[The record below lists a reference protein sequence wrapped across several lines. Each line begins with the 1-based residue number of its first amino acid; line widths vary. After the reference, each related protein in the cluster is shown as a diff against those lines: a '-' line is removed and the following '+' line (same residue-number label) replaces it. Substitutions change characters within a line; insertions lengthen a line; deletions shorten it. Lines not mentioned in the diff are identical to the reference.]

1 MVVGDQNATDN
12 GHAIFLCFPEV
23 GDFSPELTAGWNW
36 ATIPLAMHP
45 RCRRSTY
52 LRWLAAASA
61 LLGATSGAQVV
72 ELDPTS
78 TTSRRGLADYV
89 RYLELPGTPAGT
101 LETVLAAPRSRFQP
115 IDRRYI
121 DFGITP
127 NTLWLALDVRNTSA
141 RDGEWRL
148 SLNVRFMTEI
158 VVYQRTADGD
168 AVLLNQTETSTF
180 AERPVRF
187 RLLAAPM
194 SLSARQTSE
203 LLIGYRSHGAT
214 ALPISIETAASFAQR
229 YGREDAINAAAYAA
243 IAFLAALSLLQ
254 AFLFAQ
260 RTQLSYAAYLSAT
273 LLYIGHMDGWTFQL
287 LWPESPRWNSY
298 AAVPLGMMMT
308 VTALM
313 FTRSFVETR
322 VIAPAL
328 DRGMLALIALA
339 IATSVAGFLVA
350 EASLKGFAYLVT
362 SVSAVTCLGAAVLAH
377 LRGRPAMR
385 FFILG
390 WLGVV
395 AGVFVTSIANNVPAM
410 IQRAVAN
417 VIPKLTI
424 MFDALMFYTALADRA
439 RAWRVQRDKALRGEL
454 DALEARQRV
463 TEQLHRVERERL
475 EAQVLAQAKS
485 EKLAMASHD
494 IRQPLTSL
502 RLALE
507 RLIGADGAPAAAAY
521 GARESL
527 DYLQKL
533 AEEYSADTVASEPTT
548 AEPTTA
554 EPAAS
559 SQPPSFAIA
568 TLLRNVDLM
577 FRDEAEAKGLAFR
590 CRRSSVNVQ
599 GDAMGA
605 MRLVSNL
612 VANAIKYT
620 ERGKVLVGCRR
631 LKKAIRVVVADTGR
645 GIHADELSRVLRA
658 RERGSA
664 ARETD
669 GHGLGL
675 AIATALAR
683 QNGYGFDCRSRPG
696 RGTVFFVDLPLTV
709 EHAT

>member
-1 MVVGDQNATDN
+1 
-12 GHAIFLCFPEV
+12 
-23 GDFSPELTAGWNW
+23 
-36 ATIPLAMHP
+36 
-45 RCRRSTY
+45 
-52 LRWLAAASA
+52 
-61 LLGATSGAQVV
+61 
-72 ELDPTS
+72 
-78 TTSRRGLADYV
+78 
-89 RYLELPGTPAGT
+89 
-101 LETVLAAPRSRFQP
+101 
-115 IDRRYI
+115 
-121 DFGITP
+121 
-127 NTLWLALDVRNTSA
+127 
-141 RDGEWRL
+141 
-148 SLNVRFMTEI
+148 
-158 VVYQRTADGD
+158 
-168 AVLLNQTETSTF
+168 
-180 AERPVRF
+180 
-187 RLLAAPM
+187 
-194 SLSARQTSE
+194 
-203 LLIGYRSHGAT
+203 
-214 ALPISIETAASFAQR
+214 
-229 YGREDAINAAAYAA
+229 
-243 IAFLAALSLLQ
+243 
-254 AFLFAQ
+254 
-260 RTQLSYAAYLSAT
+260 
-273 LLYIGHMDGWTFQL
+273 MDGWTFQL

-328 DRGMLALIALA
+328 DKGMLALIALA
-339 IATSVAGFLVA
+339 TATSVAGFLVA
-350 EASLKGFAYLVT
+350 EASLKGFSYLVT

-395 AGVFVTSIANNVPAM
+395 AGVFVTSIANNVPAV

-439 RAWRVQRDKALRGEL
+439 RAWRAQRDKALRGEL

-463 TEQLHRVERERL
+463 TEQLHSAERERL

-485 EKLAMASHD
+485 EQLAMASHD
-494 IRQPLTSL
+494 IRQPLASL

-507 RLIGADGAPAAAAY
+507 RLTGADGAPAAAAY

-533 AEEYSADTVASEPTT
+533 AEEYSADTTASEPATT
-548 AEPTTA
+548 TPTA
-554 EPAAS
+554 GPH
-559 SQPPSFAIA
+559 FAIA

-577 FRDEAEAKGLAFR
+577 FREEAEAKGLAFR
-590 CRRSSVNVQ
+590 CRASTANVQ
-599 GDAMGA
+599 GDAISA

-620 ERGKVLVGCRR
+620 EHGKVLVGCRR
-631 LKKAIRVVVADTGR
+631 LRKAIRVVVADTGR
-645 GIHADELSRVLRA
+645 GIQPDELSRVLLA

-664 ARETD
+664 ARETE

-675 AIATALAR
+675 ARASTLAR

-696 RGTVFFVDLPLTV
+696 KGTVFFVDLPLD
-709 EHAT
+709 EHPA